1 MGEKKA
7 TKAVMQET
15 LLIHEQIMI
24 DLFQQFK
31 RLNLGLKKQ
40 TNLFGRKELGRF
52 F

>member
-24 DLFQQFK
+24 DLFQQF
-31 RLNLGLKKQ
+31 
-40 TNLFGRKELGRF
+40 
-52 F
+52 